1 MSSEVKH
8 KASMEKVSTDVLI
21 IGAGAAG
28 IQAALA
34 ASKEGA
40 DVLVVAKQEVT
51 HSGSSFS
58 PISQGWGIQA
68 LLGDE
73 RTPEKLE
80 AFYQEVMEVGLGK
93 CAPDLV
99 RILVEESGPRLEE
112 LMAFGLR
119 FKKEENGKY
128 IRLSGCFSDQPRAFV
143 TETMAN
149 VRQCFRL
156 MLERSGAKVV
166 PGRVLKLMA
175 EDGQCWGGW
184 LLTTHGAMVGIHAGA
199 TVLATGGAA
208 GIYRDHLVS
217 DDCVG
222 DGYVLAHKAGAA
234 LDNLAFI
241 QFMLGL
247 RKGKQVAFLP
257 LSGLRHPTRLRSRD
271 GQDVL
276 AAAMPEQDI
285 RDRSVEARQRHFPF
299 SCRDISFRIDQ
310 NVACN
315 QGTDAEVVW
324 LGEHGFAE
332 KDPPRVVHLAH
343 AFNGGIR
350 IDEKGE
356 SSVEGLFAAGEV
368 AAGPHGADRIGGCM
382 MTATQ
387 VFGNRAGRFGA
398 DLAKRRRTKK
408 SPQTRPP
415 QSPVGRAEIGEVR
428 AFGAGDVAG
437 RAKEALSLNASVVR
451 NVSGLQRCL
460 DTLRDCSDEL
470 EIARSKG
477 GLLTKGYWQEWC
489 LIEAGRLVVQD
500 AIRRE
505 YSLGSHFRKDFPP
518 TDISS

>member
-1 MSSEVKH
+1 
-8 KASMEKVSTDVLI
+8 MESIETDVLI

-28 IQAALA
+28 IRAALA
-34 ASKEGA
+34 ASKEGS
-40 DVLVVAKQEVT
+40 DVLVVAKEAVT

-73 RTPEKLE
+73 RTPEKLA
-80 AFYQEVMEVGLGK
+80 AFYQEVMAVGLGK

-99 RILVEESGPRLEE
+99 RILVEESGPRTEE
-112 LMAFGLR
+112 LMALGLR
-119 FKKEENGKY
+119 FKKDQTGKY
-128 IRLSGCFSDQPRAFV
+128 IRVSGCFSDQPRAFV
-143 TETMAN
+143 TETMADIKH
-149 VRQCFRL
+149 CFRL
-156 MLERSGAKVV
+156 MLERSGARVIRGQVV
-166 PGRVLKLMA
+166 KLMA

-184 LLTTHGAMVGIHAGA
+184 VVTTDGTLVGIHAGA

-222 DGYVLAHKAGAA
+222 DGYVLAHNAGAA

-247 RKGKQVAFLP
+247 RKGRQVAFLP
-257 LSGLRHPTRLRSRD
+257 LSGLRHPARLCIRN

-299 SCRDISFRIDQ
+299 SCRDISFRIDES
-310 NVACN
+310 VACN

-324 LGEHGFAE
+324 LGEHGFGE

-350 IDEKGE
+350 IDEKGA

-368 AAGPHGADRIGGCM
+368 AAGSHGADRIGGCM

-387 VFGNRAGRFGA
+387 VFGSRAGRFGA

-408 SPQTRPP
+408 NPQTRPP
-415 QSPVGRAEIGEVR
+415 ESSAGGSEIGGVQ
-428 AFGAGDVAG
+428 AFFAAEDVAG

-470 EIARSKG
+470 ETARSKG
-477 GLLTKGYWQEWC
+477 SLLTEGYWQARC
-489 LIEAGRLVVQD
+489 LIESGRLVVQD

-505 YSLGSHFRKDFPP
+505 YSLGSHFREDFPP
-518 TDISS
+518 TDIPS